1 MLKQSVASVWEC
13 LSQLAKQN
21 MPQNLQS
28 NFLAWMILPKY
39 HGLQGVETKRNL
51 FQVYTKSSHLKAHKR
66 THTGEKP
73 YSCSWP
79 ECDWRFARL
88 DVILDL
94 CISFIFAVFLY
105 FLIFSHHQVRR
116 ANKAPPKA
124 HRQQAVP
131 MSPLWSHFCQEWSS

>member
-1 MLKQSVASVWEC
+1 MSLQHAETVSGLGLRMSGSSGQTECATKSSVPFLCLKRI
-13 LSQLAKQN
+13 
-21 MPQNLQS
+21 
-28 NFLAWMILPKY
+28 WMILPKY
-39 HGLQGVETKRNL
+39 HDLQGAETKRNL

-88 DVILDL
+88 DILHM
-94 CISFIFAVFLY
+94 CISFIFAVFRY
-105 FLIFSHHQVRR
+105 FLIFSHQVRR

-131 MSPLWSHFCQEWSS
+131 MSPL